1 MEVNTSLRI
10 SKVLLQSLLWGSL
23 LCYTLYVDPLPLP
36 PSPMVSFRIASLFL
50 FLRNFRMSCPEMGP
64 CKSTMLCIRWALLV
78 WRLIFFNSGRFFCVI
93 FLMVSPLFS
102 VLSLWN
108 SCSLDAGQS
117 LLLWYL
123 AALIFHLCL
132 FILLSRR
139 FDQYYLEPLLA
150 F

>member
-1 MEVNTSLRI
+1 MEMNTSLRI

-78 WRLIFFNSGRFFCVI
+78 WRLAFFNSGRFFCVI
-93 FLMVSPLFS
+93 FFDGVSSFLCALL
-102 VLSLWN
+102 VE
-108 SCSLDAGQS
+108 
-117 LLLWYL
+117 LLLIRCW
-123 AALIFHLCL
+123 AKPPALIPCSSYFPS
-132 FILLSRR
+132 LS
-139 FDQYYLEPLLA
+139 FYST